1 MADQDPGAVLKTACD
16 AVVAAPEL
24 RPEYSSAGDLLETFC
39 NIGARRVAQ
48 AMGCHDFDD
57 VNLNAD
63 AMHAIMTAGWLRVT
77 GAEATLH
84 ALDGGL
90 AFASVT
96 GAMIGETHGHIAAI
110 RPESRQPSNT
120 LKCDVPVV
128 ANVGRGDPQAP
139 LVAGPRAGIKTKRN
153 WNCRVSQAFPV
164 AKGEPNYFVKA

>member
-1 MADQDPGAVLKTACD
+1 MTDQDPGAILKTACD
-16 AVVAAPEL
+16 SVVAAPEL
-24 RPEYSSAGDLLETFC
+24 RPEYNSAGDLIETFC

-48 AMGCHDFDD
+48 ALGCHDFDD

-63 AMHAIMTAGWLRVT
+63 AMHGIMAAGWLQVT
-77 GAEATLH
+77 GAEATLR

-96 GAMIGETHGHIAAI
+96 GSKIGEAHGHIAAI
-110 RPESRQPSNT
+110 RPEAQQPSSS
-120 LKCDVPVV
+120 LGHDVPVV

-139 LVAGPRAGIKTKRN
+139 LVAGSRAGIKTKRN

-164 AKGEPNYFVKA
+164 AKGEPDYFIKA